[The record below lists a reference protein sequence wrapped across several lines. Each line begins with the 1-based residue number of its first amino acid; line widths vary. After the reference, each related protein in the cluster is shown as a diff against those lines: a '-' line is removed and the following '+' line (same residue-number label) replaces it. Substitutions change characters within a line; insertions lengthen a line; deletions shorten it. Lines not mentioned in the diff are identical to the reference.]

1 MSDYSHLPQWL
12 QDKIQFQQNLTNWGR
27 YSDGT
32 LDELKGLLGGDSFFY
47 ARLPAIANDLAN
59 GNTTYFGQEFGLNG
73 DRANRASEIA
83 NRYNALLNNGYS
95 NAQIMGALYDMD
107 GSSWADWDNQDHS
120 NTTMNG
126 GTNSGGTDDGGTE
139 DEEIFNWNGNNI
151 GQSGSA
157 WGSGRRPQDAPYV
170 ADQFPQQDTMGPQP
184 NQSRLFSSEN
194 EEMRKILGQHLKDKL
209 FG

>member
-12 QDKIQFQQNLTNWGR
+12 QDKIQFQQNLTNWGQ

-32 LDELKGLLGGDSFFY
+32 LDELKGLLGGDQFFY
-47 ARLPAIANDLAN
+47 ARLPGIANDLAN
-59 GNTTYFGQEFGLNG
+59 GNTTYFQQEFGLNG
-73 DRANRASEIA
+73 DRANKASEIA

-95 NAQIMGALYDMD
+95 NAQIMGALYEMD
-107 GSSWADWDNQDHS
+107 GSSWADWDNQDHT

-126 GTNSGGTDDGGTE
+126 GTDGGGQESGG
-139 DEEIFNWNGNNI
+139 WNGDNV

-157 WGSGRRPQDAPYV
+157 WGPQGM
-170 ADQFPQQDTMGPQP
+170 TNTEGLRT
-184 NQSRLFSSEN
+184 SRYGNSPHGLFSPEN
-194 EEMRKILGQHLKDKL
+194 EQMRKVVGQHLKDKL

>member
-12 QDKIQFQQNLTNWGR
+12 QDKIQFQQNLTNWGQ
-27 YSDGT
+27 YSDGSI
-32 LDELKGLLGGDSFFY
+32 DDLKSLVGGDRFFY
-47 ARLPAIANDLAN
+47 ARLPGIANELAN
-59 GNTTYFGQEFGLNG
+59 GNTTYLGQEFGLSG

-126 GTNSGGTDDGGTE
+126 GTNSGDNEPDPQDGTL
-139 DEEIFNWNGNNI
+139 INWNGSNT

-157 WGSGRRPQDAPYV
+157 WGPQGMTNTEGLRASRYGNSPY
-170 ADQFPQQDTMGPQP
+170 G
-184 NQSRLFSSEN
+184 LFSPEN
-194 EEMRKILGQHLKDKL
+194 EQMRKIVSQNLKDKL